1 MLISDTSYCVFT
13 KTQITQ
19 SHLTFQEHFSPN
31 IFHYSASGLDRGQ
44 KQKQRD
50 FKNMHF
56 YFQVSEICPW
66 KIIIETSVKLYE
78 NEHVNMLNKE
88 GIRIL

>member
-1 MLISDTSYCVFT
+1 MIQVTVFT
-13 KTQITQ
+13 KTQVTQ
-19 SHLTFQEHFSPN
+19 SHLTFQGHFSLH

-44 KQKQRD
+44 KQKQK
-50 FKNMHF
+50 KNMHF
-56 YFQVSEICPW
+56 YFLVSEICPW